1 MDQSAEIKTSGKKFV
16 PEKIKNRLYPVVL
29 DRFSKHDFHQV
40 NLKEVSES
48 SGVST
53 ATIYKY
59 FDSKENLVFAVLEE
73 HMEFMVNQMKI
84 HIQGIEST
92 REKWRKLFWV
102 ILNHYDTT
110 PGLAVTFF
118 ITVPTKTWMEEPDW
132 PRFDIQEI
140 SRPIISEGKEKGDLD
155 LSLRESQILAQ
166 FFMHL
171 RRAVQV
177 WYYHRMQWNL
187 ADSIDRFF
195 PVFWK
200 TVSS

>member
-1 MDQSAEIKTSGKKFV
+1 MDRAAEIKASGKKV
-16 PEKIKNRLYPVVL
+16 VSEKVKKRLYPAVL
-29 DRFSKHDFHQV
+29 DFFSKSDFHQV
-40 NLKEVSES
+40 KLKEISEN

-59 FDSKENLVFAVLEE
+59 FDSKEDLLFSVLEE

-102 ILNHYDTT
+102 IMHHYDTT
-110 PGLAVTFF
+110 PGLAITFF
-118 ITVPTKTWMEEPDW
+118 VTVPTKTWMEEPNW
-132 PRFDIQEI
+132 PRPDIQEI
-140 SRPIISEGKEKGDLD
+140 FRPIITEGKRKGDID
-155 LSLRESQILAQ
+155 ASLAETQILGQ

-171 RRAVQV
+171 GRAVQT

-187 ADSIDRFF
+187 VDSIDRFF

-200 TVSS
+200 TVSP